1 MENLCDMDYE
11 YHGVELHRI
20 PTSMLVEI
28 IEYYGPAGGR
38 WFSIGKKLY
47 FREPRDHTYF
57 LLRWGS

>member
-1 MENLCDMDYE
+1 MESLYSMEHE
-11 YHGVELHRI
+11 YRGVELHRI

-28 IEYYGPAGGR
+28 IEYYGPAGHR
-38 WFSIGKKLY
+38 WFSLGKTLY